1 MFFKSTVNGS
11 NVIGYKYRVTCMC
24 TVGSLATPR
33 TAYYCCCYYYYYYYY
48 LPPPQ
53 MPPLSV
59 VSKVY
64 VVASTMIFCVRV
76 YVTERLHIMCGLV

>member
-33 TAYYCCCYYYYYYYY
+33 TAYYYY